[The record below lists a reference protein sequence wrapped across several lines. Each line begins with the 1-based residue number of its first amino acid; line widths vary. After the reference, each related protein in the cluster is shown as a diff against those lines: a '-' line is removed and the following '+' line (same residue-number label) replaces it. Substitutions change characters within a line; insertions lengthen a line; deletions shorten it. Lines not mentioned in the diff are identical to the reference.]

1 MSEDSPLD
9 TGLRRPRLQEQY
21 RRLAEARRLRPV
33 TAIVARYTEIE
44 GGTLGAMVSV
54 QLFTTVIPLMIMGF
68 SYMRG
73 FADNAS
79 PGTLI
84 IRELGLVHPA
94 SDHVRSAFGDSAALR
109 SSWTFVG
116 VAGFLVWGIPMGIM
130 IAGLFA
136 KAWRRDQ
143 FPLTG
148 RLWRGVLWF
157 ALYLVMIGVR
167 DRIAFGGDHHAGMR
181 VVRFLSSLI
190 PVWVFWSVT
199 PALLVRDGG
208 RGRQYLM
215 LAGLAGVVI
224 DGVVLPLGSR
234 WLFPPVLAGWEE
246 LGPIGVAMA
255 LLTWCGAVGTGW
267 VVTACV
273 GAVLWE
279 RNAPSKTVVES
290 QTEDDADGGARP

>member
-1 MSEDSPLD
+1 MSEGANAGEVRQRLL
-9 TGLRRPRLQEQY
+9 LRARQ
-21 RRLAEARRLRPV
+21 LAETRRLRPV
-33 TAIVARYTEIE
+33 AAIAARFTEIE

-94 SDHVRSAFGDSAALR
+94 SDHVRSAFGDSSALR
-109 SSWTFVG
+109 SNWTFLG

-130 IAGLFA
+130 IAGIFA

-143 FPLTG
+143 FPLAG

-157 ALYLVMIGVR
+157 ALYLVMIGIR
-167 DRIAFGGDHHAGMR
+167 DRIAFGGVHHAEMR
-181 VVRFLSSLI
+181 LVHFAISLL
-190 PVWVFWSVT
+190 PVWLFWSIT

-234 WLFPPVLAGWEE
+234 WLFPPVLDGWQE

-255 LLTWCGAVGTGW
+255 ILTWCGAVGTGW
-267 VVTACV
+267 VITACV

-279 RNAPSKTVVES
+279 RTAPTETVLES
-290 QTEDDADGGARP
+290 QSEKVGS

>member
-1 MSEDSPLD
+1 MTDGR
-9 TGLRRPRLQEQY
+9 GLAAYQ
-21 RRLAEARRLRPV
+21 RLARARRLRPLA
-33 TAIVARYTEIE
+33 AIAARFTEIE

-68 SYMRG
+68 AYLRG

-84 IRELGLVHPA
+84 IRELGLAHPA
-94 SDHVRSAFGDSAALR
+94 ADNVRAAFGHSSALR
-109 SSWTFVG
+109 SSWSFVG
-116 VAGFLVWGIPMGIM
+116 LAGFLVWGVPMGIM
-130 IAGLFA
+130 IAGIFA
-136 KAWRRDQ
+136 KAWRREP
-143 FPLTG
+143 FGLAG
-148 RLWRGVLWF
+148 RLWRGVAWF
-157 ALYLVMIGVR
+157 VLYLVMIGVR

-181 VVRFLSSLI
+181 MVRFVVSLL
-190 PVWVFWSVT
+190 PVWAFWSVT

-208 RGRQYLM
+208 RGRAYLA

-234 WLFPPVLAGWEE
+234 IFFPPVLDGWDE

-279 RNAPSKTVVES
+279 RNAPSRTVVEA
-290 QTEDDADGGARP
+290 QTEGVPV